1 MVVEII
7 MIAGISG
14 TRIETPK
21 RADYSYLPVDLLSGM
36 MALGL
41 KIAEEL
47 RQDQTCADDTWDRTS
62 TP

>member
-1 MVVEII
+1 

-21 RADYSYLPVDLLSGM
+21 EGDYSYLPVDLLSGM
-36 MALGL
+36 MALGAQV
-41 KIAEEL
+41 AEEL
-47 RQDQTCADDTWDRTS
+47 RQDQTCADYTWDRHQ

>member
-21 RADYSYLPVDLLSGM
+21 EGRLF
-36 MALGL
+36 
-41 KIAEEL
+41 I
-47 RQDQTCADDTWDRTS
+47 S
-62 TP
+62 TG

>member
-1 MVVEII
+1 

-21 RADYSYLPVDLLSGM
+21 GADCSYLPVDLLSGM
-36 MALGL
+36 MALGA

-47 RQDQTCADDTWDRTS
+47 RQDQTCADYTWDRHS